1 MTRSS
6 GYVMD
11 LLVII
16 VTVILVIL
24 YITVLMVVITYFSQ
38 TSCVLVDWKHKTGHE
53 VFQLLFILQQ
63 SWNSSASQLP
73 PFTGDKAFKHTN
85 RAMDTVVTIVLSHND
100 TSKVAVGGGE
110 GHMDTKISPNSR
122 LGIIRRIKQNQNNS

>member
-1 MTRSS
+1 MTRCS

-16 VTVILVIL
+16 VTVIL

-38 TSCVLVDWKHKTGHE
+38 TSCVLVDWKHKTGQRE

-63 SWNSSASQLP
+63 SCNSSASQLP

-110 GHMDTKISPNSR
+110 GHTDTKISPNSR